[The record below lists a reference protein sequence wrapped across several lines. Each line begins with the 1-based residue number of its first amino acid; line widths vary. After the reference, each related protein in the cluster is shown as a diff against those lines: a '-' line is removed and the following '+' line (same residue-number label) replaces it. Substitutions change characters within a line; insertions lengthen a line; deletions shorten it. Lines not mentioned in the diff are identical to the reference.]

1 MHMAKT
7 PAQRTILNLK
17 PRSECVE
24 GLRRYSA
31 FFDLTM
37 TRFLERQV
45 LFCERRLLD
54 RLPPDRRPL
63 YLNNSLTLA
72 ALSDNERAAF
82 NTPPAEMEHAV

>member
-1 MHMAKT
+1 MYMAKT

-37 TRFLERQV
+37 TRFLERQIH
-45 LFCERRLLD
+45 FCERRLLD
-54 RLPPDRRPL
+54 RLPDDRRTP

-72 ALSDNERAAF
+72 ALSDDERAAF
-82 NTPPAEMEHAV
+82 NTPPAELEHPV

>member
-1 MHMAKT
+1 MYMAKT

-45 LFCERRLLD
+45 SFCERRLLN
-54 RLPPDRRPL
+54 RLSPDRRSL
-63 YLNNSLTLA
+63 YLNSSLTLA

-82 NTPPAEMEHAV
+82 NTLPPEMEHAA

>member
-1 MHMAKT
+1 MANT

-45 LFCERRLLD
+45 LFLRATIVGSATARPAAP
-54 RLPPDRRPL
+54 LPEQL
-63 YLNNSLTLA
+63 AHYGCSLGQ
-72 ALSDNERAAF
+72 
-82 NTPPAEMEHAV
+82 

>member
-1 MHMAKT
+1 MAKT
-7 PAQRTILNLK
+7 PPQRTVLNLR

-45 LFCERRLLD
+45 SFCERRLLD
-54 RLPPDRRPL
+54 LLPFDRRAL

-72 ALSDNERAAF
+72 ALSDDERAVF
-82 NTPPAEMEHAV
+82 KTPPAEMERPL